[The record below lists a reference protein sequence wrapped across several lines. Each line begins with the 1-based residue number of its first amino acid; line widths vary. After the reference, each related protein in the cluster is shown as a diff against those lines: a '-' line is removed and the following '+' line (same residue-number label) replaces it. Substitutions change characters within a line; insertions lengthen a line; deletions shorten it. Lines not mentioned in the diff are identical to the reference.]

1 MVYEVFIFVWE
12 DTMKKAAT
20 NSLKPRN
27 HIVSNSIG
35 RGGAGV
41 HGKSRKAERRG
52 HKVDLRKSQYD

>member
-1 MVYEVFIFVWE
+1 
-12 DTMKKAAT
+12 MKKAAT

-27 HIVSNSIG
+27 HIVTNSIG

-52 HKVDLRKSQYD
+52 NKVELKKFQGD